1 MIDMI
6 DNLISK
12 TALKKKAKDVHA
24 FGKILASLT
33 DKQIA
38 QMELPENII
47 VAIKDLKNIKKSS
60 AQKRQSLYLAKL
72 LRGIDLSKAY
82 EFVDQL
88 KFESKSEIRK
98 HHQAEVWRD
107 KLITDVSNL
116 TNLVNEMEGIEI
128 QRLRSLVTNA
138 QKEIKQERLKKHQRE
153 LFRYLKEIFQ

>member
-47 VAIKDLKNIKKSS
+47 VAIKDLKDIKRSS

-116 TNLVNEMEGIEI
+116 TNLVNETEGIEI

-138 QKEIKQERLKKHQRE
+138 QKEIKQDRLKKHQRE

>member
-47 VAIKDLKNIKKSS
+47 VAIKDLKDIKRSS

-128 QRLRSLVTNA
+128 QRLRSLVTMP
-138 QKEIKQERLKKHQRE
+138 KKK
-153 LFRYLKEIFQ
+153 LSKMG

>member
-47 VAIKDLKNIKKSS
+47 VAIKDLKDIKRSS

-107 KLITDVSNL
+107 KLIKDVSNL

-138 QKEIKQERLKKHQRE
+138 QKEINQDGLKKHQRE

>member
-107 KLITDVSNL
+107 KLIKDVSNL

-138 QKEIKQERLKKHQRE
+138 QKEIKQEGLKKHQRE

>member
-1 MIDMI
+1 
-6 DNLISK
+6 
-12 TALKKKAKDVHA
+12 
-24 FGKILASLT
+24 
-33 DKQIA
+33 
-38 QMELPENII
+38 MELPENII
-47 VAIKDLKNIKKSS
+47 VAIKDLKDIKRSS

-138 QKEIKQERLKKHQRE
+138 QKEIKQEG
-153 LFRYLKEIFQ
+153 